1 MEITQDYVGEL
12 VDKYGN
18 MVLRISYTYLQNQA
32 DAEDA
37 VQDVFLRIMD
47 KKPEFNDEEHEKYWI
62 ARVTANICKN
72 KLKMFW
78 NKNKCSIDDVGEI
91 ASYDTYNTGSN
102 VLQAVMSL
110 PEKYRV
116 AVYMF
121 YYEGYSTLEISK
133 MLGKTDTTVR
143 SLLHRARGKLKD
155 LLKEEY
161 DFE

>member
-1 MEITQDYVGEL
+1 
-12 VDKYGN
+12 
-18 MVLRISYTYLQNQA
+18 
-32 DAEDA
+32 
-37 VQDVFLRIMD
+37 
-47 KKPEFNDEEHEKYWI
+47 
-62 ARVTANICKN
+62 
-72 KLKMFW
+72 MFW

-143 SLLHRARGKLKD
+143 SLLYRARGKLKD